1 MKRIGYLLKR
11 RAAQKR
17 WGSIRILVALCC
29 LCAFIFVP
37 VQMASAETQ
46 GEAIVAAAA
55 SKAGVPYCEPGGSVN
70 GPTACGGKPAAFDCS
85 GLAMYAVYQGTGGR
99 VALPHGAGM
108 DRVSGGVAV
117 SRANLQPGDLV
128 FFGPGFNGA
137 DFHHVGIYAGNGMMW
152 DANTAFWIY
161 GDGVQ
166 LRSLAA
172 IEHELGFDGA
182 VRYWSGSAGGGGGIG
197 EGSYVQV
204 SGHGEVFKIAGGAP
218 LYVSSWNAVG
228 GPQPVTAISQQQFD
242 SLRPYPADGTLV
254 NTTNDGRV
262 YVFAGGAPLYVS
274 SWSAIG
280 GPNSTIPIDGWD
292 VANPGNPA
300 AHVREYPADGTL
312 INTTS
317 DGKVYE
323 IAGGAPLY
331 VSSWSAIGGSRA
343 SVAVDGWD
351 VTNVGNPYAHLRPVP
366 ADGTLVSTTND
377 GRVYEIAGGAALYLS
392 SWNAIGGA
400 RPAVGIDSWDLANPG
415 NPAAHL
421 REYPADGTLINTTN
435 DGRVYVVAGGAPLYL
450 SNWSAIGGSM
460 PSVGVDGWD
469 VANVGNPYA
478 HLRPYPADGTFL
490 NTSTGRVYR
499 VVGGAPIAVSSWSVF
514 GEVQP
519 YTTIDKWDVD
529 NESSPYAHLRSAP
542 LDGTVV
548 EGLPSH
554 SYWLFSGGL
563 RGSSPA
569 ASGAVAV
576 DDAGL
581 AAFPVL
587 GSVAGSSGS
596 TATSSRAPA
605 SHMAAAGRRGSKKR
619 RACRKI
625 ANRRKRAR
633 CISAA
638 KHRKAHGRA
647 RKPGGSR
654 TASERPIIASA
665 GAASGRELE
674 MRLGSGF
681 VHCPTSANAIDG
693 GGFGNLQPLL
703 VRRVSCDIGLK
714 VATKRQCA
722 AHRRCTVAS
731 IDWIC
736 RYKAIA
742 VETVR
747 GRCQARAG
755 RRVRWIAGG
764 AG

>member
-1 MKRIGYLLKR
+1 MKRIGCLLQRLAVKR
-11 RAAQKR
+11 RWCAT
-17 WGSIRILVALCC
+17 SVLVAVCC
-29 LCAFIFVP
+29 LGSFLLIP
-37 VQMASAETQ
+37 TQMASAETQ

-55 SKAGVPYCEPGGSVN
+55 SKAGVPYCEPGGSLS
-70 GPTACGGKPAAFDCS
+70 GPTACGGKPATFDCS

-108 DRVSGGVAV
+108 DHVSGGVAV

-152 DANTAFWIY
+152 DANTAFGIY

-172 IEHELGFDGA
+172 IENELGFDGA
-182 VRYWSGSAGGGGGIG
+182 VRYWTGSAGGGIG

-204 SGHGEVFKIAGGAP
+204 SGHGEVFKIVGGAP

-262 YVFAGGAPLYVS
+262 YVFAGGSPLYVS
-274 SWSAIG
+274 SWSALG
-280 GPNSTIPIDGWD
+280 GPKSTIPIDGWD

-300 AHVREYPADGTL
+300 AHVREYPVDGTL
-312 INTTS
+312 INTTN
-317 DGKVYE
+317 DGRVYE

-331 VSSWSAIGGSRA
+331 VSSWSAIGGPRA

-351 VTNVGNPYAHLRPVP
+351 VANAGNPYAHLRPVP
-366 ADGTLVSTTND
+366 ADGTLVSTPND
-377 GRVYEIAGGAALYLS
+377 GRVYEIAGGAPLYVS
-392 SWNAIGGA
+392 NWSAIGGA
-400 RPAVGIDSWDLANPG
+400 KPATAIDGWDVANPG

-421 REYPADGTLINTTN
+421 HEYPADGTLINTTD

-450 SNWSAIGGSM
+450 SSWSSIGGPR
-460 PSVGVDGWD
+460 PSVAVDGWD

-478 HLRPYPADGTFL
+478 HLRPYPADGSFL

-499 VVGGAPIAVSSWSVF
+499 VAGGAPIAVSSWTVF
-514 GEVQP
+514 GGVQP
-519 YTTIDKWDVD
+519 YTTVDQWDVD

-563 RGSSPA
+563 RGSSSA

-576 DDAGL
+576 DDVGL
-581 AAFPVL
+581 AAFPVS
-587 GSVAGSSGS
+587 GSETASSGS
-596 TATSSRAPA
+596 AATSSRAPA
-605 SHMAAAGRRGSKKR
+605 SRVAVAGRRGSKKR
-619 RACRKI
+619 RACHKI
-625 ANRRKRAR
+625 ANRRKQAR
-633 CISAA
+633 CASAA

-647 RKPGGSR
+647 RKQQESR
-654 TASERPIIASA
+654 TSSARPIIASGDA
-665 GAASGRELE
+665 LSVREPE
-674 MRLGSGF
+674 MRLGSDL
-681 VHCPTSANAIDG
+681 VRCPTPPTRSTAAASATCS
-693 GGFGNLQPLL
+693 
-703 VRRVSCDIGLK
+703 RSR
-714 VATKRQCA
+714 
-722 AHRRCTVAS
+722 
-731 IDWIC
+731 
-736 RYKAIA
+736 
-742 VETVR
+742 
-747 GRCQARAG
+747 
-755 RRVRWIAGG
+755 
-764 AG
+764 